1 MSSSIL
7 KADNISKHYTI
18 GERRAVVLDR
28 VSMRLDAGEFAV
40 VSGPSGSG
48 KSTLLTILSGLDK
61 PSDGRVW
68 IAGEDITD
76 RDENGLAPLRNRL
89 IGFVFQAFHLV
100 PSLTSLENVM
110 FPAELN
116 RDPDAGKKASRLLE
130 RVGLWERRHNR
141 PEQLSGGE
149 KQRVAICR
157 ALINTPRLVFADE
170 PTGNLDS
177 ENSREVLELLLELQ
191 QEFDTALLLA
201 THSSVIA
208 ERADRL
214 LSLHDGRLTAD
225 TPRPR

>member
-1 MSSSIL
+1 MSSPIL
-7 KADNISKHYTI
+7 TADNISKHYTI

-61 PSDGRVW
+61 PTEGRVW

-76 RDENGLAPLRNRL
+76 RDENGLAPLRNRM

-116 RDPDAGKKASRLLE
+116 RDPKAREKASHLLE
-130 RVGLWERRHNR
+130 RVGLLERRDNR

-177 ENSREVLELLLELQ
+177 ENSRDVLELLLELQ
-191 QEFDTALLLA
+191 QEFNTALLLA
-201 THSSVIA
+201 THSSTIA